1 MDKQLFSA
9 STLVQIGD
17 GKNSPFWEAKWLL
30 GAAPKDL
37 APNLYRIARFK
48 NRPVSKELQ
57 NSNWIRNV
65 ADISDTTQMEEFI
78 LLFMALSSVSLN
90 NQPDK
95 ITWKWT
101 KNDKYSVA
109 SAHECQFLG
118 AFSAIPA
125 TRV

>member
-9 STLVQIGD
+9 LTLVQIGD

-37 APNLYRIARFK
+37 APNLHRIARFK

-101 KNDKYSVA
+101 KNSKYLVPLLMIINSLVPF
-109 SAHECQFLG
+109 Q
-118 AFSAIPA
+118 
-125 TRV
+125 